1 MERQT
6 PTASASHES
15 DMAKTV
21 IVHQP
26 GTEVLLGLLH
36 ASGSLFEGPI
46 SIEKSRRDHDE
57 FVRVLQSHGITVHR
71 VRDVLAMNANTNLKD
86 RMELEAC
93 AQEMLEYVYHPQG
106 NDTNTT
112 GEENNNLSD
121 QEKFLLSPEYKQI
134 CFSAFSTNDLV
145 DIILMRPA
153 VHLERSMYHPFALE
167 SVHTRPLSNLTFTR
181 DQQITTRRGVVIANL
196 KPLQRNGSECKLM
209 TIVFKKLGIQPLG
222 HIQFPGYLEGGDFFP
237 MGADLCLIGTGVR
250 TNEEAVRQLMENDW
264 LGTRRVAVVRDLFDR
279 SQQRMHLDTIFNVA
293 SEDVVVLLETVMG
306 KKSPIRRLVTEYTQ
320 NESTHQYEVTR
331 RDVEFVEFLQSEG
344 YHIVPFSDE
353 DQRRYGINFINLG
366 NNKIISVDEPS
377 ARKLLSDEHFS
388 KVNNGSIQVIDFSGV
403 TAMYGSVHC
412 STQVLRTPDE
422 VKEERLKS
430 RQHQPACVKNLITRS
445 PRYDAHTSRN
455 LNQSSSRIMMHAPAH
470 FGANVEAAS
479 TNAFI
484 KVVPKSASI
493 ESNAR
498 FEFAQ
503 LHAKLREAGID
514 IFLFGEYD
522 GSVVNPDEVFPNN
535 WFSTHQAGECQD
547 GVSRFV
553 LYPMQCVS
561 RRSERKENIINELR
575 TIYPASID
583 LASVYESRPDAA
595 QRELFLEG
603 TGSLVLDRMHRV
615 AFACVS
621 PRTNPDVAQ
630 DWRTQLGYDRLVTFH
645 AVDGKGKP
653 IYHTNVVMA
662 IGTRWAV
669 LGTEAITDAKE
680 RSAVLTA
687 LREGA
692 HTVIEISSD
701 QIDNFCGNC
710 IELCAPNGDK
720 ILVLSKCAW
729 DHFTDAQKGLFLP
742 QDGKGLVDR
751 VIFSDIPTIE
761 KHGGGS
767 VRCMIA
773 ELF

>member
-1 MERQT
+1 MESQ
-6 PTASASHES
+6 ASAACASHES
-15 DMAKTV
+15 DKAHTV

-26 GTEVLLGLLH
+26 GMEVLLGLLH
-36 ASGSLFEGPI
+36 ASGSLFEGPV
-46 SIEKSRRDHDE
+46 SLEKARRDHE
-57 FVRVLQSHGITVHR
+57 TFVRALQSHGITVHR
-71 VRDVLAMNANTNLKD
+71 VRDVLALNADTNLND

-93 AQEMLEYVYHPQG
+93 AREMLEYVFHPLG
-106 NDTNTT
+106 NPAA
-112 GEENNNLSD
+112 GHEASGNNPSD
-121 QEKFLLSPEYKQI
+121 QEKHLLSPEYKQT
-134 CFSAFSTNDLV
+134 CFSVFSTNDLI
-145 DIILMRPA
+145 DTILMRPS
-153 VHLERSMYHPFALE
+153 VHLERSMYHPLALE
-167 SVHTRPLSNLTFTR
+167 SIQTRPLSNLIFTR

-209 TIVFKKLGIQPLG
+209 EAVFKKLGIQPLG
-222 HIQFPGYLEGGDFFP
+222 HIKFPGYLEGGDFFP

-293 SEDVVVLLETVMG
+293 SEDVVVLLEPVMG
-306 KKSPIRRLVTEYTQ
+306 SNSSIRRLVTEYTR
-320 NESTHQYEVTR
+320 NENSHQYEVTR
-331 RDVEFVEFLQSEG
+331 RDVEFAEYLRAEG

-366 NNKIISVDEPS
+366 NNTIISVDEPS
-377 ARKLLSDEHFS
+377 ARKLLSDDHFAQ
-388 KVNNGSIQVIDFSGV
+388 VNKGKIQVIDFSGI
-403 TAMYGSVHC
+403 TSLYGSAHC
-412 STQVLRTPDE
+412 ASQVLRLPDE
-422 VKEERLKS
+422 AKEKRLEAARL
-430 RQHQPACVKNLITRS
+430 RQSACASVITR
-445 PRYDAHTSRN
+445 PPQTSRN
-455 LNQSSSRIMMHAPAH
+455 LSQSTSRIMMHAPAH

-484 KVVPKSASI
+484 KVAPKSASI

-498 FEFAQ
+498 SEFAQ

-514 IFLFGEYD
+514 VLLFGEYD

-535 WFSTHQAGECQD
+535 WFTTHQAGECQD
-547 GVSRFV
+547 GAGRFV

-561 RRSERKENIINELR
+561 RRTERKENIIIELR
-575 TIYPASID
+575 KMYPASID
-583 LASVYESRPDAA
+583 LASVYESHPDAT
-595 QRELFLEG
+595 RRDLFLEG
-603 TGSLVLDRMHRV
+603 TGSLVLDRMGRV

-630 DWRTQLGYDRLVTFH
+630 DWCTQLGYNRLVTFR
-645 AVDGKGKP
+645 AVDSKGKP

-662 IGTRWAV
+662 VGTRWAV
-669 LGTEAITDAKE
+669 LGTEAIPDAEE
-680 RSAVLTA
+680 RSAVLAA
-687 LREGA
+687 LREGG
-692 HTVIEISSD
+692 HTVIELSSD
-701 QIDNFCGNC
+701 QLDNFCGNC

-720 ILVLSKCAW
+720 ILALSKCAW
-729 DHFTDAQKGLFLP
+729 DHFTDAQKQLFLP
-742 QDGKGLVDR
+742 QSSANGKGLVDR